1 MRLNKKFYRVYNSRF
16 PYALPIAVVIF
27 SVMLFK
33 FAYLFEDSFHSI
45 MDVATYLT
53 WHNIFEFTGILVCFA
68 VFVVSYFTYEQTQNL
83 RRVFLGCVF
92 LAVGMIEMFHTL
104 SFKGMP
110 DFFIPNNCANRATT
124 FWILS
129 RILLAL
135 GLLIAEC
142 IPVEKKSVINRRVF
156 IFPAVT
162 LSLLTLVIATYF
174 PSFLPP
180 MYIEGRGL
188 TQTKIVLEYV
198 VILFLIASTVL
209 FIREYEK
216 RKDSL
221 LILFCSALILNIF
234 SELAFVSYF
243 VVYDIYNYLGHIY
256 KFISYFIIFKVIF
269 IKNVQKPY
277 IELKMAQD
285 ELREYAK
292 NLDKIVEQR
301 TRELKQVNRRLL
313 EDLEYAR
320 DIQIAMLPSR
330 LTETNEVS
338 FTARYFPAEHV
349 SGDFYDIFRI
359 DNENIGLYIGD
370 VSGHGVPAAM
380 LTVFAK
386 QSIKSINENCTGQN
400 ELLNPSVVLGRVY
413 ESFNNTNF
421 KDEVYIVLLFGI
433 YNTRKKELIYAS
445 AGINVSPF
453 VIRNSGE
460 ISELEVTGFPICKF
474 RDYYSVRYKDRSI
487 KLNPG
492 DKILFYTDGMVE
504 AENEQRVSFSDKRLK
519 EILKQNSNMSG
530 FQLSEA
536 IERCIFEFVNPD
548 KLKDD
553 ITFFIIDIKE

>member
-1 MRLNKKFYRVYNSRF
+1 MGSNKKSSRVFIDKF
-16 PYALPIAVVIF
+16 PYVLPVAVTIF
-27 SVMLFK
+27 SILLFK
-33 FAYLFEDSFHSI
+33 FAYLFEDNFYRI

-92 LAVGMIEMFHTL
+92 LAVGMVEMFHTL

-110 DFFIPNNCANRATT
+110 DFFVPNKCANRATT

-135 GLLIAEC
+135 GLLISEC
-142 IPVEKKSVINRRVF
+142 IPAEKKSVINRRVF
-156 IFPAVT
+156 MLPAVA
-162 LSLLTLVIATYF
+162 LSLLILVVATYF
-174 PSFLPP
+174 PHLLPP
-180 MYIEGRGL
+180 MYIEGKGL

-198 VILFLIASTVL
+198 VIFLLIASTVL
-209 FIREYEK
+209 LIREYK
-216 RKDSL
+216 KNRDSL
-221 LILFCSALILNIF
+221 QILFCSALILIIF

-243 VVYDIYNYLGHIY
+243 LVYDIYNYLGHIY

-269 IKNVQKPY
+269 VENVQKPY
-277 IELKMAQD
+277 IELKEAQD
-285 ELREYAK
+285 ELRDYAD

-301 TRELKQVNRRLL
+301 TGELKQVNRRLL

-320 DIQIAMLPSR
+320 DIQLAMLPSR
-330 LTETNEVS
+330 LPEIREVS

-349 SGDFYDIFRI
+349 GGDFYDIFRI

-386 QSIKSINENCTGQN
+386 QSIKSVNENCTGKK
-400 ELLNPSVVLGRVY
+400 ELLNPSLVLGRVY

-433 YNTRKKELIYAS
+433 YNIKKKEFTYSS
-445 AGINVSPF
+445 AGINASPF
-453 VIRNSGE
+453 VIRSSGE
-460 ISELEVTGFPICKF
+460 IDELAVTGFPICKF
-474 RDYYSVRYKDRSI
+474 RDYYYAVYEDRSI

-492 DKILFYTDGMVE
+492 DRVLFYTDGMIE
-504 AENEQRVSFSDKRLK
+504 AENKQRVSFSEKRLK
-519 EILKQNSNMSG
+519 EILKQNRDLDG
-530 FQLSEA
+530 LKLSEA
-536 IERCIFEFVNPD
+536 IERHIFEFVDPD

-553 ITFFIIDIKE
+553 ITFFIMDIKQ